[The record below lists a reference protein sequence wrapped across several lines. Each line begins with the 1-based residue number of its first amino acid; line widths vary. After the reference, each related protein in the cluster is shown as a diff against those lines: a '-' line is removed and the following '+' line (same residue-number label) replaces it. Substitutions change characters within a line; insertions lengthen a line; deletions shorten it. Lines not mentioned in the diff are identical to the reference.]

1 MFDSVRYRMYA
12 AVDDAVIPSGL
23 LARIILEKRDGDI
36 AYHIDLPEPFD
47 LRLVEDEAGCFD
59 PAKPVGTPPVWL
71 LVRGDEAPRPGM
83 PCLTLAVTALDGV
96 NESGEVHAAI
106 IHRIDP
112 AMGSTDE
119 IMDSLWV
126 RARLAAR
133 NNKPLIQAVAAR
145 LDHYGSW
152 TGEDIRRIID
162 ECEKELDH

>member
-1 MFDSVRYRMYA
+1 MMELIRSAYDWWIAKLRAIRHSKPSEPPMRLRLHEAGHAVVGYRFGYTQQGIMLREDDTGETSQQYATGMDDDMSVRLQ
-12 AVDDAVIPSGL
+12 S
-23 LARIILEKRDGDI
+23 E
-36 AYHIDLPEPFD
+36 
-47 LRLVEDEAGCFD
+47 LV
-59 PAKPVGTPPVWL
+59 
-71 LVRGDEAPRPGM
+71 
-83 PCLTLAVTALDGV
+83 
-96 NESGEVHAAI
+96 NAAI

-145 LDHYGSW
+145 LDHYGFW
-152 TGEDIRRIID
+152 TGEDVQRIID

>member
-96 NESGEVHAAI
+96 NESGEVHAAVETGWPKDLPEGALNGA
-106 IHRIDP
+106 RF
-112 AMGSTDE
+112 A
-119 IMDSLWV
+119 LWALCDLLEPG
-126 RARLAAR
+126 RMNRM
-133 NNKPLIQAVAAR
+133 K
-145 LDHYGSW
+145 G
-152 TGEDIRRIID
+152 RRP
-162 ECEKELDH
+162 

>member
-59 PAKPVGTPPVWL
+59 PAKPVGTPPAWL

-96 NESGEVHAAI
+96 NESGGGACGRRDRMAEGSARRRVERRPV
-106 IHRIDP
+106 RI
-112 AMGSTDE
+112 MG
-119 IMDSLWV
+119 V
-126 RARLAAR
+126 
-133 NNKPLIQAVAAR
+133 V
-145 LDHYGSW
+145 
-152 TGEDIRRIID
+152 
-162 ECEKELDH
+162 